1 MLTVATIALRLKA
14 TLETLNIV
22 EITKGIKP
30 QGDEIT
36 QRREADGFKI
46 EQNLLIKSKNWTGF
60 STADGKMLAAHD
72 ILRTEKRADALTVSK
87 QIAGIKKKLRYY
99 IVDTTILA
107 NTLGGSQRT

>member
-1 MLTVATIALRLKA
+1 
-14 TLETLNIV
+14 
-22 EITKGIKP
+22 
-30 QGDEIT
+30 
-36 QRREADGFKI
+36 
-46 EQNLLIKSKNWTGF
+46 
-60 STADGKMLAAHD
+60 MLAAHD